1 MRRTTFILALCTAV
15 CGVVHGVGA
24 QQITGRV
31 TSTSGEPLGA
41 VQVFIAGSGIG
52 ALTQQNGRYL
62 LLNVPAGT
70 HELTAERIGYQTM
83 TGEVTV
89 TAGETAVQDFTLSEQ
104 ALGLDEL
111 IVTGTPGGTRR
122 RAVGNAVT
130 TLDVAG
136 ELQAMPVRSVD
147 NLLTGRTPGVTVMG
161 LGSVGSG
168 GNIRIRGQSTF
179 SLSTNPLIYI
189 DGVRVSNEEDT
200 GLFDDA
206 GGGRSMLGTL
216 DPSEIESMEVLKGP
230 SAATL
235 YGTEASRGVI
245 QIITKKGQQG
255 GRTVSLSVRQ
265 GANFVGPSAHDR
277 LSQVRYHTTPA
288 GEVQTLDPLK
298 HYEDQGKSP
307 FGRGHVQ
314 EYNLSASGGTQNVRY
329 FMSSSYL
336 DEQGY
341 LAANWQRRFNLRANT
356 EADLAEDLR
365 VSLSTGYTQ
374 MTSRRPLEGFNNAVS
389 NFVFG
394 GPRFLAENLCVA
406 EPSDVCDVADGAG
419 SYGRGRIGGLHG
431 VDEAQE
437 NLQGLNRFV
446 GSATAS
452 WDPVS
457 WLSSRLIMGI
467 DFTNEDNTFTLEF
480 QSDPITRA
488 RFGAIGGDGRRQI
501 LRNQRVLTTTDFSV
515 TSDFPL
521 TSNLQ
526 STASVGFQ
534 YYTRTNTSVYVRGNR
549 FPVPG
554 LRVVDATR
562 ESSLR
567 ATSDNR
573 AQILSDNRIEDR
585 TLGMYFQETLAWRDR
600 LFLTGAVRVD
610 NNSAF
615 GTDIDLVTYP
625 KVAFSWVLNEE
636 DWYESVTP
644 SWLSALRFRL
654 AYGESGEQ
662 PPAFAAI
669 QSYTPVPSPY
679 GGGITTFTSGNPDLA
694 PEVGQEIETGFDAD
708 LFEGRL
714 GLEATYFRTRTKDA
728 ILKRDVSPSTGFD
741 QAIFVNLGQVTGQGF
756 EVGIDAQPVATA
768 GFRWNLG
775 GHVAYNESAIDRLGE
790 AADTA
795 LIYGIWNLREH
806 RVGFAPHSWFHPRMV
821 SAEWDPVRQQTAN
834 EMCDNGSGGTMA
846 CYNADGSLA
855 APRVFL
861 GHTVAPWEI
870 GLSSEFTF
878 GEALRLNVQVIS
890 NRGHKRF
897 DNNMRQRYGGF
908 RNTRALAYPEE
919 ASPRELLRLAAAQSG
934 DVIHSPYIN
943 DVSFTRI
950 QQVGLTWT
958 LPRERVEGFGISSA
972 SLGVAARNLL
982 TFTSWEDIDPS
993 VNRPNGDDRMFF
1005 SQHPNPT
1012 PTTVETTLR
1021 VTF

>member
-1 MRRTTFILALCTAV
+1 MRKNMHVIAFCVGLFCAFQD
-15 CGVVHGVGA
+15 VGA

-31 TSTSGEPLGA
+31 VATSGEPLAA

-70 HELTAERIGYQTM
+70 HTLTAERIGYQTV
-83 TGEVTV
+83 TSQVTV

-111 IVTGTPGGTRR
+111 VVTGVPGGTRR

-130 TLDVAG
+130 SLDVAG

-189 DGVRVSNEEDT
+189 DGVRVSNAEDT

-235 YGTEASRGVI
+235 YGTEASRGVV

-255 GRTVSLSVRQ
+255 GRTINLSVRQ
-265 GANFVGPSAHDR
+265 GMNFIGPPAHDR
-277 LSQVRYHTTPA
+277 IGQVRYHTTPA
-288 GEVQTLDPLK
+288 GEVQTLNPLK

-307 FGRGHVQ
+307 FGTGHVQ

-336 DEQGY
+336 DEKGY
-341 LAANWQRRFNLRANT
+341 LPTNWQRRFNLRANT
-356 EADLAEDLR
+356 EADLGEDLR

-374 MTSRRPLEGFNNAVS
+374 MTSRRPIEGALNTVS

-394 GPRFLAENLCVA
+394 GPRWLAENLCEVQ
-406 EPSDVCDVADGAG
+406 PTDICHLTDGAG
-419 SYGRGRIGGLHG
+419 SYGVSGIGALHG
-431 VDEAQE
+431 VEEAYE

-467 DFTNEDNTFTLEF
+467 DFNNEDNTNTVELHL
-480 QSDPITRA
+480 DPAVRGA
-488 RFGAIGGDGRRQI
+488 LFFGRNGRRQI
-501 LRNQRVLTTTDFSV
+501 LRNQRVLTTTDLSL
-515 TSDFPL
+515 TSELPL
-521 TSNLQ
+521 TSSLL
-526 STASVGFQ
+526 STTSVGFQ
-534 YYTRTNTSVYVRGNR
+534 YYTRTNTSIYVRGEE

-554 LRVVDATR
+554 LRVVDATKQT
-562 ESSLR
+562 SLR
-567 ATSDNR
+567 ATSDNGAR
-573 AQILSDNRIEDR
+573 ILSDNRVEDR
-585 TLGMYFQETLAWRDR
+585 TLGMYVQETLAWQDR

-615 GTDIDLVTYP
+615 GSEIDLVTYP

-636 DWYESVTP
+636 DWYESLMP
-644 SWLSALRFRL
+644 SWLSALRLRL

-662 PPAFAAI
+662 PPAFAAV
-669 QSYTPVPSPY
+669 QSYTPRPSPS

-708 LFEGRL
+708 LLEGRL
-714 GLEATYFRTRTKDA
+714 SLEATYFHTRTKDA
-728 ILKRDVSPSTGFD
+728 ILKRDVPPSTGFD
-741 QAIFVNLGQVTGQGF
+741 QAVFVNLGQVTSQGF
-756 EVGIDAQPVATA
+756 EVSIDAQPIATSW
-768 GFRWNLG
+768 FRWNLG
-775 GHVAYNESAIDRLGE
+775 GHVAYNEAAIDRLGE

-806 RVGFAPHSWFHPRMV
+806 RVGHAPHSWFHPRMV
-821 SAEWDPVRQQTAN
+821 SAQWDSGRQQIVN

-846 CYNADGSLA
+846 CYNPDGTLA
-855 APRVFL
+855 APRLFL

-870 GLSSEFTF
+870 GLSSEFAF

-908 RNTRALAYPEE
+908 RNTRTGAYPEE
-919 ASPRELLRLAAAQSG
+919 ASPQELLRLAAAQSG

-950 QQVGLTWT
+950 QHAALTWT
-958 LPRERVEGFGISSA
+958 LPRERVQGFGLSSA
-972 SLGVAARNLL
+972 SLGVAARNLW

-993 VNRPNGDDRMFF
+993 VNRPNGTIACSSPSIHFRR
-1005 SQHPNPT
+1005 P
-1012 PTTVETTLR
+1012 R
-1021 VTF
+1021 R

>member
-1 MRRTTFILALCTAV
+1 MNARSVLFALIMACLAV
-15 CGVVHGVGA
+15 PSVSA

-31 TSTSGEPLGA
+31 VSTSGEPLAA

-70 HELTAERIGYQTM
+70 HTLTAERIGFQSM
-83 TGEVTV
+83 TSQVTV
-89 TAGETAVQDFTLSEQ
+89 TAGETAVQDFSLSEQ
-104 ALGLDEL
+104 ALGLDE
-111 IVTGTPGGTRR
+111 IVVTGVPGGTRR

-130 TLDVAG
+130 SLDVASQL
-136 ELQAMPVRSVD
+136 ETTPVRSVD
-147 NLLTGRTPGVTVMG
+147 DLLAGRTPGITVMG
-161 LGSVGSG
+161 LGTVGSG

-189 DGVRVSNEEDT
+189 DGIRVSNAENT

-206 GGGRSMLGTL
+206 GGGRSVLSTL
-216 DPSEIESMEVLKGP
+216 DPNEIESMEVLKGP

-255 GRTVSLSVRQ
+255 GRTVNLSVRQ
-265 GANFVGPSAHDR
+265 GVNFVGPPAHDR

-288 GEVQTLDPLK
+288 GQVQTLDPLK

-307 FGRGHVQ
+307 FGTGHVQ
-314 EYNLSASGGTQNVRY
+314 DYNLSVSGGTQNVRY

-341 LAANWQRRFNLRANT
+341 VTSNWQRRFNLRANT
-356 EADLAEDLR
+356 EADLGEDLR
-365 VSLSTGYTQ
+365 VSLSTGYSQT
-374 MTSRRPLEGFNNAVS
+374 TNRRPREGAGNHTS

-394 GPRFLAENLCVA
+394 GPRWLAENLCVA
-406 EPSDVCDVADGAG
+406 TTDPVCQVTDGAG
-419 SYGRGRIGGLHG
+419 AYGTFGIGNLHG
-431 VDEAQE
+431 VDEAYE
-437 NLQGLNRFV
+437 NLQGVNRFV
-446 GSATAS
+446 GSATTS
-452 WDPVS
+452 WDPLS
-457 WLSSRLIMGI
+457 WLSSRLILGI
-467 DFTNEDNTFTLEF
+467 DFTNEDNTYTVEF
-480 QSDPITRA
+480 EADPVIRA
-488 RFGAIGGDGRRQI
+488 SLRSRANGFREV
-501 LRNQRVLTTTDFSV
+501 LRNQRVLTTADFSTTADFTLGSSLV
-515 TSDFPL
+515 STS
-521 TSNLQ
+521 
-526 STASVGFQ
+526 AVGFQ
-534 YYTRTNTSVYVRGNR
+534 YYTRTNTSMYVRGNG

-554 LRVVDATR
+554 LRVVDAAQQTQ
-562 ESSLR
+562 LR
-567 ATSDNR
+567 TTTDAGG
-573 AQILSDNRIEDR
+573 QILSDNKIEDR
-585 TLGMYFQETLAWRDR
+585 TLGMYVQETLAWRDR
-600 LFLTGAVRVD
+600 LFLTAAVRVD

-615 GTDIDLVTYP
+615 GSEINLVTYP
-625 KVAFSWVLNEE
+625 KYSLSWVLTEE
-636 DWYESVTP
+636 DWYESVMP
-644 SWLSALRFRL
+644 SWLSALRLRL

-662 PPAFAAI
+662 PPAFSAVR
-669 QSYTPVPSPY
+669 SYTPVPSPY

-694 PEVGQEIETGFDAD
+694 PEVGQEIETGFDAE

-714 GLEATYFRTRTKDA
+714 GLEATYYNTRTKDA
-728 ILKRDVSPSTGFD
+728 ILKRDVAPSSGFD
-741 QAIFVNLGQVTGQGF
+741 QAVFVNLGQVTSQGF
-756 EVGIDAQPVATA
+756 EIAMEAQPVAGA

-775 GHVAYNESAIDRLGE
+775 GHVAYNEAKIDRLGDV
-790 AADTA
+790 ASDTA

-806 RVGFAPHSWFHPRMV
+806 RVGYAPHQWFHPRML
-821 SAEWDPVRQQTAN
+821 SAEWDPGRGQIVN

-846 CYNADGSLA
+846 CYNADGTLA
-855 APRVFL
+855 APRVFI
-861 GHTVAPWEI
+861 GHTIAPWEI
-870 GLSSEFTF
+870 GLNSRFAF

-908 RNTRALAYPEE
+908 KNTRAEAYPEE

-950 QQVGLTWT
+950 QEVALSWS
-958 LPRERVEGFGISSA
+958 LPRESVQGFGISGA
-972 SLGVAARNLL
+972 TLGVAARNVW

-1005 SQHPNPT
+1005 SQHPMPT